1 MPTIFTTPTKIKYE
15 IQKDE
20 QTGLMKFNPVDG
32 GAIPKSLEGWYTGA
46 KYATSAW
53 DTYLTTFEGKPDM
66 RLKNNKVRDEI
77 K

>member
-1 MPTIFTTPTKIKYE
+1 
-15 IQKDE
+15 
-20 QTGLMKFNPVDG
+20 MKFNSVAG
-32 GAIPKSLEGWYTGA
+32 GAIPKLLEGWYTGA

>member
-1 MPTIFTTPTKIKYE
+1 MVLF
-15 IQKDE
+15 
-20 QTGLMKFNPVDG
+20 
-32 GAIPKSLEGWYTGA
+32 IPKSLEGWYTGS